1 MESKRGIFICDKIPN
16 LPQASLLWLYAMTGI
31 NKDYC
36 SRGLREEAMRGEVA
50 KGAVRGKELPRVE
63 GRNVTY
69 DCEQVTD
76 IV

>member
-36 SRGLREEAMRGEVA
+36 SRGLRQEAMRGKVA
-50 KGAVRGKELPRVE
+50 KGAVKGRGAAKRFDRERCK
-63 GRNVTY
+63 RY
-69 DCEQVTD
+69 H
-76 IV
+76 